1 MDRKYISYALDH
13 DADYMAKDIKID
25 GPHTSFT
32 VIYKGEVLGDVALN
46 IPGKH
51 NVLNA
56 LATIAV
62 CHHMG
67 LGIEEIAEGFKVF
80 SGTNVVS
87 KQKFRNEKMFWIVD
101 DYAHHPN

>member
-51 NVLNA
+51 KCIKCISYN
-56 LATIAV
+56 
-62 CHHMG
+62 CSMSSY
-67 LGIEEIAEGFKVF
+67 GIEHR
-80 SGTNVVS
+80 
-87 KQKFRNEKMFWIVD
+87 RNSRRI
-101 DYAHHPN
+101 